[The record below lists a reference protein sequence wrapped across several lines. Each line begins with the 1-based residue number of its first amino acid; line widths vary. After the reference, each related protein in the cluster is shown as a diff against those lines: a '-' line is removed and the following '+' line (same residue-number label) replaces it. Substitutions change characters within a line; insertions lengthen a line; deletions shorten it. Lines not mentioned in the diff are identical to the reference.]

1 MPQFVFLGHRKMW
14 TSTNYFLVNLSLTDL
29 LMTILN
35 GLFNFIYMRDNHW
48 PFGDFYCTVNNFVAF
63 YTVIGSVFTLTALT
77 LDRYLKN
84 LSKNKKLTSRT
95 LFEKSIFCPKIQFWL
110 DHNIF
115 TSFSS
120 KIFFDNF
127 SREIKV
133 VNS

>member
-1 MPQFVFLGHRKMW
+1 MW

-84 LSKNKKLTSRT
+84 LSKNKNLPHAHYSKSQFFVQKFNFDKTST
-95 LFEKSIFCPKIQFWL
+95 
-110 DHNIF
+110 
-115 TSFSS
+115 FSRVFHPNF
-120 KIFFDNF
+120 FFDNF
-127 SREIKV
+127 FREIKV
-133 VNS
+133 VG

>member
-1 MPQFVFLGHRKMW
+1 MPLQSSYLFLMLNLFSGHRKMW

-77 LDRYLKN
+77 LDRYI
-84 LSKNKKLTSRT
+84 
-95 LFEKSIFCPKIQFWL
+95 FE
-110 DHNIF
+110 
-115 TSFSS
+115 
-120 KIFFDNF
+120 
-127 SREIKV
+127 
-133 VNS
+133 